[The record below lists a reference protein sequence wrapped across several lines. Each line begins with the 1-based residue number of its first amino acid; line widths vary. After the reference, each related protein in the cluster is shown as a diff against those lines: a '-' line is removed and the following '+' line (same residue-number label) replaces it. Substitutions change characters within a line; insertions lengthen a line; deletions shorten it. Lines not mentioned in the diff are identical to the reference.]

1 MIYPITGL
9 VIDNIQFAY
18 LLGNYLAYTIPIPD
32 NPVIQIPTVHF
43 VSNLKLAI
51 LQLQLHSKVVDRQAS
66 LTTFF
71 V

>member
-32 NPVIQIPTVHF
+32 YPVIQIPTVHF
-43 VSNLKLAI
+43 VSNLKFAI
-51 LQLQLHSKVVDRQAS
+51 LQLQLHSKVVGRQAS